1 MNTKLLSWRW
11 LLILLAVL
19 ATGQAWAQTVTIPT
33 AAQLRELYTAG
44 QYHPCLQQISRLLF
58 LKGAPAAGVDR
69 AALLLLRGDCLVR
82 LGDSRTALK
91 AYKSAEAAAADD
103 PPTALRARGSALIL
117 QNCRGLTF
125 VPADAPP
132 LDVTADD
139 GWKQASVSLFTSTWQ
154 NSQNDLKAAQ
164 TAQDLGLIA
173 KVVPQVTDLFAL
185 AEVSGVDDSQL
196 VALARSIGQRGRD
209 IIGRVLAQQSEA
221 IANVQQNAD
230 VILSTTIGPT
240 TWGGGSGIT
249 VRQGLSTPDR
259 DTLSKIVDVCDQA
272 YNVAVQGR
280 EAAFRVGGNEGKWQE
295 VADQAA
301 QLRDHAQD
309 VLNAE

>member
-11 LLILLAVL
+11 LLIPLVIFAS
-19 ATGQAWAQTVTIPT
+19 GPAWAQTVTIPT
-33 AAQLRELYTAG
+33 TAQLRELYTAG

-58 LKGAPAAGVDR
+58 LKGAPATGVDR
-69 AALLLLRGDCLVR
+69 PSLLLLRGDCLVK
-82 LGDSRTALK
+82 LGDSRAALK
-91 AYKSAEAAAADD
+91 AYKSAETAAADD
-103 PPTALRARGSALIL
+103 PPTALRARGSVLIL
-117 QNCRGLTF
+117 QNCRGLSYT
-125 VPADAPP
+125 PP
-132 LDVTADD
+132 GAQAIDVTTDD
-139 GWKQASVSLFTSTWQ
+139 GWKQAAAAIFNATWLS
-154 NSQNDLKAAQ
+154 SQDELKAAQ
-164 TAQDLGLIA
+164 SAQDLAPIFD
-173 KVVPQVTDLFAL
+173 VVPKVTDLFAL
-185 AEVSGVDDSQL
+185 AEISGMDDSQL
-196 VALARSIGQRGRD
+196 MILARSIGQRGRD
-209 IIGRVLAQQSEA
+209 IIGRVLAQQSAA

-240 TWGGGSGIT
+240 TWGWGSGIT